1 MKLSLEKEERE
12 LEEKR
17 LMFLREKMQWEEM
30 NRDEEEKMR
39 MTLEKEWVFF
49 VCLLNRI
56 ILLI

>member
-39 MTLEKEWVFF
+39 MTLEKE
-49 VCLLNRI
+49 
-56 ILLI
+56 